1 MLGDTGHV
9 GRYIYQSDADQKLA
23 SRQDAFSPGC
33 LRARMP
39 SRQDAFSPGCLLARM
54 PSRQDAFSP
63 GCPGQDASQ
72 PKTKT
77 TPAGVGPATAARMD
91 LKTSPYPFGYRV
103 LMSQILGSHSRCCF
117 VCWLCFSFLFR
128 RRCRRR
134 ISV

>member
-23 SRQDAFSPGC
+23 SRQDAFSPGCLRARMPGCLRARMPGC

-77 TPAGVGPATAARMD
+77 TPAGVEPATAARMD
-91 LKTSPYPFGYRV
+91 LKTSP
-103 LMSQILGSHSRCCF
+103 
-117 VCWLCFSFLFR
+117 
-128 RRCRRR
+128 
-134 ISV
+134 